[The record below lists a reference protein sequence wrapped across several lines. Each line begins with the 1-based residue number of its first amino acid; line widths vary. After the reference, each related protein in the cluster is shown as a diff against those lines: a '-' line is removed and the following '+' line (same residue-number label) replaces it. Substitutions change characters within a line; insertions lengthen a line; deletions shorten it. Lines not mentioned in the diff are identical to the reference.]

1 MDRKE
6 KILII
11 VEGERAEADFF
22 KQLSAV
28 FGVRFQICCFKAN
41 IYCLYQRMKELD
53 FNAEVKDV
61 LREARPELSELD
73 ENYAYTYLV
82 FDLDPHHTNR
92 NETRSLLQI
101 VKDNCG
107 KAVEMS
113 EYFNNESDPTV
124 GKLYINYG
132 LSLFSVNNT
141 IY

>member
-22 KQLSAV
+22 KQLSNV

-73 ENYAYTYLV
+73 ENY
-82 FDLDPHHTNR
+82 
-92 NETRSLLQI
+92 
-101 VKDNCG
+101 G
-107 KAVEMS
+107 
-113 EYFNNESDPTV
+113 
-124 GKLYINYG
+124 
-132 LSLFSVNNT
+132 SVN
-141 IY
+141 ILMGSFKK